1 MNEGTRAPSRTL
13 GPGSKLDRY
22 EIVRPIAQGG
32 MGEVWLAR
40 FVGKHGFEKQVALKT
55 ILPELAADG
64 AFRRMFL
71 DEARISSRLVHAN
84 VAQILD
90 LGEHEGTLFIV
101 FEWVEGLS
109 LEQICAGA
117 EERGFPLA
125 PGIVLRIVADA
136 CSGLHAAHEL
146 RDDGG
151 ESLQVVHRDV
161 KPENVLVRA
170 DGCTRVIDFGV
181 AKARH
186 RIAADTKS
194 GVVKGTLQYMAPEQA
209 SGKAVDRRAD
219 VWSLGGLLYR
229 AFAHG
234 PPFATIKELG
244 DFVLGH
250 SAPPPLPSYVPA
262 GVAGVVRRALER
274 HPGDRYATAEEMRRA
289 VEEAAQES
297 GLGLSQAEVGTRLVD
312 LFPEIGR
319 AGVSSSSAS
328 TRIEGRSAE
337 PPPASPTLSP
347 YARTEPAV
355 DRRRPVVTGETKP
368 EIATPLRS
376 SGRARKRAPVRAVD
390 AVLLAVAVLSA
401 IVAIVAWFALK

>member
-1 MNEGTRAPSRTL
+1 MNESTRAPTGTL
-13 GPGSKLDRY
+13 GAGSKLDRY
-22 EIVRPIAQGG
+22 EIVRRIAEGG

-40 FVGKHGFEKQVALKT
+40 FGGKHGFEKQVALKT
-55 ILPELAADG
+55 ILPQLAADS

-90 LGEHEGTLFIV
+90 LGEHEATLFIV

-117 EERGFPLA
+117 EERGLALA

-146 RDDGG
+146 RDDSG

-161 KPENVLVRA
+161 KPDNVLVRA
-170 DGCTRVIDFGV
+170 DGCTKVIDFGV

-194 GVVKGTLQYMAPEQA
+194 GIVKGTLQYMAPEQA
-209 SGKAVDRRAD
+209 SGQTVDRRAD

-234 PPFATIKELG
+234 PPFGTIKELG

-250 SAPPPLPSYVPA
+250 STPPPLPSYVPA
-262 GVAGVVRRALER
+262 AVASVVRRAMER
-274 HPGDRYATAEEMRRA
+274 QPGDRYATAEEMRRA
-289 VEEAAQES
+289 IEDAAQES
-297 GLGLSQAEVGTRLVD
+297 GVGLSQAEVGTRLVD

-319 AGVSSSSAS
+319 AGVSSSPMS
-328 TRIEGRSAE
+328 TRIEGHGAE
-337 PPPASPTLSP
+337 PPPTPPTLSP
-347 YARTEPAV
+347 FARTEPAV
-355 DRRRPVVTGETKP
+355 DRRGSAVPREPKP
-368 EIATPLRS
+368 EIATPSRP

-401 IVAIVAWFALK
+401 IVAVVAWFALK